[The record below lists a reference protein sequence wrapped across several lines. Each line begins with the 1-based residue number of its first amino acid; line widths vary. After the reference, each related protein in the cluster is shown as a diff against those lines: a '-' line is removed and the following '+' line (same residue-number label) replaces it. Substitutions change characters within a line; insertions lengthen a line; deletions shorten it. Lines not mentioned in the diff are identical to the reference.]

1 MIGGLVLFGSSISP
15 FGRFELSAYPYERSP
30 VFKELIMETC
40 RRILERIGQ
49 VYACL
54 PDPPDTLKPFIFSK
68 GGPPSQVTQDT
79 MDGEYNNDHDFTLSS
94 RSNPVFPRKS
104 RQAEAAHA
112 FAGRSASN
120 KSGVSLRS
128 LRKESRKDLE
138 SESLQTLGSETSSKL
153 PAGTR
158 SMLFTD
164 VLPYYTQLLRDLE
177 SAQDAISMLYYA
189 FDYGEWS
196 TRISTVLIARAQA
209 GVHVR
214 LMIDGF
220 GLVLEEPRH
229 SQKNLLLI
237 QRLRAGGVTV
247 DVFNPYGSR
256 LTFIN
261 RLHIKLCAIDD
272 HIAYVGGS
280 NIADHYLTWDDT
292 NLRLQGQ
299 SVGSFHDVYNE
310 ALNLSSSKSSSHKEP
325 PKNMLDNA
333 AIRLTIP
340 NRKKEIRVAL
350 MKLIEDADRTIYIRT
365 WYFFPDR
372 QIMQA
377 LIRKAR
383 SGVDVHILLS
393 HRTRVRPIDFMNRYL
408 CRRIVKAG
416 GKIYRYTEKYMHA
429 KVAWNN
435 KGDILLGSANI
446 EYTGMNTNFECCLSL
461 HDLGLMDQLQKRFLD
476 DACGCLRPHAQTAE
490 RADKERPDKVRNRI
504 SGLRWLGQ
512 MGAIL

>member
-1 MIGGLVLFGSSISP
+1 
-15 FGRFELSAYPYERSP
+15 
-30 VFKELIMETC
+30 
-40 RRILERIGQ
+40 
-49 VYACL
+49 
-54 PDPPDTLKPFIFSK
+54 
-68 GGPPSQVTQDT
+68 
-79 MDGEYNNDHDFTLSS
+79 
-94 RSNPVFPRKS
+94 
-104 RQAEAAHA
+104 
-112 FAGRSASN
+112 
-120 KSGVSLRS
+120 
-128 LRKESRKDLE
+128 
-138 SESLQTLGSETSSKL
+138 
-153 PAGTR
+153 
-158 SMLFTD
+158 MLFTD

-446 EYTGMNTNFECCLSL
+446 EYTGMNTNFECCLSF

-476 DACGCLRPHAQTAE
+476 DACGCLRPHAQAAE
-490 RADKERPDKVRNRI
+490 RADKERPYKVRNRI

-512 MGAIL
+512 MGAILSRGVS